1 MSFSL
6 IVPAAANKPDY
17 ADHLPPIFHL
27 NEKGV
32 PRCIEA
38 ILGLDTSVFTS
49 IYVTILRVHDD
60 LYGVAAMLRF
70 QLKRLGLDK
79 AQIVI
84 LENPTSSQAATIY
97 ETIKAKEIT
106 GPIFIKDADCVF
118 NAEILPIN
126 GVVVY
131 PLEKLSRVN
140 PQHKS
145 YVAVDDMLYITNIIE
160 KRVIDHFFT
169 AGGYC
174 FDSAETF
181 CVYYLR
187 YAGKKGLYLSHI
199 VYALLLDKHIF
210 RPFLANDYADL
221 DLI

>member
-6 IVPAAANKPDY
+6 IVPAAANKPEY

-32 PRCIEA
+32 PRCVEA
-38 ILGLDTSVFTS
+38 ILGLDTSIFSS

-60 LYGVAAMLRF
+60 LYGVAAMLKF

-97 ETIKAKEIT
+97 ETVKAKEIT

-160 KRVIDHFFT
+160 KRIVDHYFN

-174 FDSAETF
+174 FDDAETF
-181 CVYYLR
+181 CKYYQR
-187 YAGKKGLYLSHI
+187 FWGQSGLYLSHI
-199 VYALLLDKHIF
+199 VYAMLLDKYDF
-210 RPFLANDYADL
+210 RPFIADCYQ
-221 DLI
+221 DLELV